1 MKRSAMTLTELIV
14 GVAILTLL
22 AGVTHLSPDLY
33 KHTAKREAERV
44 YAKLSQCMLEA
55 DRTHIS
61 FILEV
66 ESGRLKIIW
75 QKPNIMK
82 SKATEYFDAKPGCLY
97 SWNAPHDELLYSHV
111 LNRYTQGTTII
122 ITGKGEPHKII
133 IATIGSRI
141 RLSS

>member
-1 MKRSAMTLTELIV
+1 MTLTELIV

-61 FILEV
+61 FNLEV
-66 ESGRLKIIW
+66 ESSRLKIIW
-75 QKPNIMK
+75 NGRCAMESMP
-82 SKATEYFDAKPGCLY
+82 
-97 SWNAPHDELLYSHV
+97 
-111 LNRYTQGTTII
+111 
-122 ITGKGEPHKII
+122 
-133 IATIGSRI
+133 
-141 RLSS
+141 SS

>member
-1 MKRSAMTLTELIV
+1 MTLTEIIV

-22 AGVTHLSPDLY
+22 AGVTNLSPDLY
-33 KHTAKREAERV
+33 KHTSKREAERV
-44 YAKLSQCMLEA
+44 YAKLSSCMLEA

-61 FILEV
+61 FKLEV
-66 ESGRLKIIW
+66 ETDRLKIIW
-75 QKPNIMK
+75 QKPNT
-82 SKATEYFDAKPGCLY
+82 SQAQATEYFDAKPGCSY

-111 LNRYTQGTTII
+111 QNRYTQGTTITI
-122 ITGKGEPHKII
+122 MGKGEPHKIV